1 MYNYDYLR
9 YRGERLGLSLQFS
22 PLYLLRRLPLEME
35 FIPGQRKRE
44 QRERGG
50 NQDSWECPLRHLF
63 GSYCVSLSVGGW
75 RLSLDTSTAVAASP
89 SDPVFVELPSPL
101 SSPPSSAD
109 TVVGVSTIRT

>member
-1 MYNYDYLR
+1 MDNYDYLR

-22 PLYLLRRLPLEME
+22 PLYLLRRFPLEME
-35 FIPGQRKRE
+35 LIPGQRKRE
-44 QRERGG
+44 RG
-50 NQDSWECPLRHLF
+50 NQDSWECPLGHLF

-75 RLSLDTSTAVAASP
+75 RLSLATSTAVAASP
-89 SDPVFVELPSPL
+89 SDPVSVELPSPL